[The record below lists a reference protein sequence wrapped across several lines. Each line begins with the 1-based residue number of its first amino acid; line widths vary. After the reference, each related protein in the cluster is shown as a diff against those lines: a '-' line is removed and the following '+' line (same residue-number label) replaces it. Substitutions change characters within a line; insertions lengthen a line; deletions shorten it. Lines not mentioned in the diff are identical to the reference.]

1 MSAPKT
7 VTKVLKNGVQ
17 YTSNVDRA
25 SYTIKELSRGA
36 LRDVAKFVKK
46 QFNINYYQTFKK
58 HTGDAGRS
66 LKAVVYSTEKT
77 IYPRVE
83 IGIPKAHRAN
93 KVDGFYS
100 MFQEIGSSKQ
110 PRLGLLSHAVQ
121 DNVAQIIEIESKYL
135 SALENEAEAL
145 KLINEQE
152 TEIDEV

>member
-66 LKAVVYSTEKT
+66 IKAVVYSNEKT

-83 IGIPKAHRAN
+83 IGLK
-93 KVDGFYS
+93 KGQVDGFYGL
-100 MFQEIGSSKQ
+100 FQELGTSRQ
-110 PRLGLLSHAVQ
+110 PKHGLLTHAVQ

-145 KLINEQE
+145 KLIDEQE